1 MYSIHPLI
9 LAIDAADC
17 TSIFRQQQGAAFY
30 WQVPS
35 SYIYKPAAHISSPAG
50 GPFLLEEKI
59 V

>member
-1 MYSIHPLI
+1 MHSIYPLI
-9 LAIDAADC
+9 LVIYAADC

-35 SYIYKPAAHISSPAG
+35 YYIYKPAAHISTTAG
-50 GPFLLEEKI
+50 GPFPLEEKI